1 MVEHFAELSTEEQV
15 EFAKTLL
22 NKINSDKIF
31 SDATDFEFQGV
42 EVDDITGGMW
52 IDITH
57 SDPISVCRRAT
68 WEVPNEEDAY
78 LDPGNDADYYKTLR
92 EDTRRSFKTLSTQI
106 GNYKVLLKI
115 DDIDEDE
122 TVEADIETS
131 SLQHLDSGIGSYEY
145 WGFTGYD
152 THPYVEVEGT
162 ITKAYN
168 CVLTLFVEPIE

>member
-31 SDATDFEFQGV
+31 SDAVDFEFQGV

-52 IDITH
+52 IDIIQ

-68 WEVPNEEDAY
+68 WDAADEEDAY
-78 LDPGNDADYYKTLR
+78 ADPGNDADYDNTLR
-92 EDTRRSFKTLSTQI
+92 EEIRRSFKTLSTQI
-106 GNYKVLLKI
+106 DGYKVLLKI

-122 TVEADIETS
+122 TVDPDIEITGLS
-131 SLQHLDSGIGSYEY
+131 HEDSGIGSYEY